1 LKHKLTIIRCRLFWG
16 AAFVVAMAGAFVLIT
31 QLYRKWDQNPVIVS
45 FSTSATGI
53 TDIPFPAF
61 TICNMN
67 NIRKSVAKN
76 IVKRFVILQSDLPKI
91 KNNY

>member
-1 LKHKLTIIRCRLFWG
+1 
-16 AAFVVAMAGAFVLIT
+16 VANAGAFLLIT

-67 NIRKSVAKN
+67 NIRKTVAK
-76 IVKRFVILQSDLPKI
+76 RILQRFDNKCAI
-91 KNNY
+91 KNAIFRQDV